1 MNRIGTLVIE
11 DSKRVNGF
19 LNNCFS
25 VLTDLTNLTNVKEED
40 SRALVK
46 DNIRQL
52 EKLFRV
58 VQYVRVEYINNYNVY
73 KSKQ

>member
-1 MNRIGTLVIE
+1 MNEIDTLLIE

-19 LNNCFS
+19 LSDCFS
-25 VLTDLTNLTNVKEED
+25 VLTDLTNVREED